1 MLSYLFDWCR
11 NGVRFPVTIPDS
23 TTHIL
28 KLKSNILTREY
39 HSLNKFKTCTYQKL
53 YIPYDKPNDR
63 VYTDGLCQVKTV
75 TLGEFMHLIV
85 PGESFTIDYIPIE
98 TYDSLLD
105 SPETTEVIDPKGYV
119 CTCTDNTDTCVFHEF
134 MIEKIYSKYQ
144 SLSESQNEIN

>member
-39 HSLNKFKTCTYQKL
+39 HSLKHFKSCTYQKL
-53 YIPYDKPNDR
+53 YR
-63 VYTDGLCQVKTV
+63 LYTDGLCQFKTV
-75 TLGEFMHLIV
+75 TRGEFMHLIV
-85 PGESFTIDYIPIE
+85 PGESCTIDYIPIE
-98 TYDSLLD
+98 TYDSLMD

-134 MIEKIYSKYQ
+134 MIKKIYSKYQ